1 MKSYWIAV
9 GLGTLVAAVG
19 AVVWTISDEQFG
31 LILVLSGLVI
41 AILGAVMRI
50 VEWAMA
56 KGKRSAAN

>member
-9 GLGTLVAAVG
+9 GLGTLVAVVG
-19 AVVWTISDEQFG
+19 AVVWTISDHQFG